1 MSATLIST
9 EIEKSNGQTPNV
21 ATVAPLQK
29 IDRIVFLDC
38 VRGMALLGILLMN
51 SMAQSQ
57 SHVFYDSMNLDQPIT
72 GPNFYVWILERGV
85 FEGTMRGLFSIL
97 FGAGTFLL
105 ISRLVKS
112 KEGMEPADFY
122 FRRLLWLLFFGLVN
136 AFIFLWPGDILYPY
150 ALCGFLLF
158 PFRNL
163 SPKNLLI
170 GALLLLALGTYR
182 QNMQLYEARQ
192 TISKGQ
198 IAEKLQTNKQK
209 LTDQQDEDLKEYQG
223 FKESASSEGIMKKA
237 RVETKKVNSSN
248 YLEMV
253 KYYKDVNMKIQSVFF
268 YNSWWDI
275 LLMFFVGMA
284 LLKSGFIEGRKQTA
298 LYAAIAVIGIS
309 IGISLNYYQLK
320 MEYSNKFNFFN
331 IVQQQKFVLYDIRRF
346 CQTLGYLSVLIL
358 LYKIISFRK
367 VFLIFAPVGQMAF
380 TNYLTQSIITS
391 IIFYGFGWYGKLQRY
406 EVYYVVVAIWV
417 FQIIASNIWLRYF
430 RFGPFEWLWRSL
442 TYKTKQPMLR
452 PRKEVDTIAAVS
464 MA

>member
-9 EIEKSNGQTPNV
+9 EMEKSNGQTPNV

-163 SPKNLLI
+163 SPKKLLI

-198 IAEKLQTNKQK
+198 IAEKLQINKQK
-209 LTDQQDEDLKEYQG
+209 
-223 FKESASSEGIMKKA
+223 
-237 RVETKKVNSSN
+237 SN
-248 YLEMV
+248 R
-253 KYYKDVNMKIQSVFF
+253 IQSDLIPKQRTHVAHRQG
-268 YNSWWDI
+268 
-275 LLMFFVGMA
+275 LLCAHQGG
-284 LLKSGFIEGRKQTA
+284 LKDAF
-298 LYAAIAVIGIS
+298 GIQRVHGS
-309 IGISLNYYQLK
+309 
-320 MEYSNKFNFFN
+320 
-331 IVQQQKFVLYDIRRF
+331 
-346 CQTLGYLSVLIL
+346 
-358 LYKIISFRK
+358 
-367 VFLIFAPVGQMAF
+367 PVKKHRPA
-380 TNYLTQSIITS
+380 
-391 IIFYGFGWYGKLQRY
+391 YGKKRC
-406 EVYYVVVAIWV
+406 ENA
-417 FQIIASNIWLRYF
+417 
-430 RFGPFEWLWRSL
+430 
-442 TYKTKQPMLR
+442 
-452 PRKEVDTIAAVS
+452 
-464 MA
+464 

>member
-1 MSATLIST
+1 MSATLTST
-9 EIEKSNGQTPNV
+9 EFEKGNGYAP
-21 ATVAPLQK
+21 ATAAVAPLQK

-57 SHVFYDSMNLDQPIT
+57 PHFFYDSMNLDQPLT
-72 GPNFYVWILERGV
+72 GPNFFVWILERGV

-105 ISRLVKS
+105 INRMVKS
-112 KEGMEPADFY
+112 GTGLEPADIY
-122 FRRLLWLLFFGLVN
+122 FRRLLWLLFFGVIN

-163 SPKNLLI
+163 SPKKLLM

-182 QNMQLYEARQ
+182 QNMQLYEAKQ
-192 TISKGQ
+192 TITKGQ
-198 IAEKLQTNKQK
+198 FAEKLQTNKQK
-209 LTDQQDEDLKEYQG
+209 LTDEQDEDLKKYQG
-223 FKESASSEGIMKKA
+223 FKEGATSEGMMKKA
-237 RVETKKVNSSN
+237 RAEIKKVNSSN

-253 KYYKDVNMKIQSVFF
+253 KYYRDINMKIQSVFF

-275 LLMFFVGMA
+275 LLMFFVGLA
-284 LLKSGFIEGRKQTA
+284 LMKSGFIEGKKSVG
-298 LYAAIAVIGIS
+298 LYAAIAIVGIAIGI
-309 IGISLNYYQLK
+309 GLNYYQLK
-320 MEYSNKFNFFN
+320 LEYSNKFDFLNM
-331 IVQQQKFVLYDIRRF
+331 VQKQQFALYDIRRVG
-346 CQTLGYLSVLIL
+346 QTLGYLCVLIL
-358 LYKIISFRK
+358 LYKVIPFRK
-367 VFLIFAPVGQMAF
+367 VFAIFAPVGQMAF

-391 IIFYGFGWYGKLQRY
+391 IIFYGLGWYGKLQRY

-417 FQIIASNIWLRYF
+417 FQIITSNIWLRYY

-442 TYKTKQPMLR
+442 TYKTIQPMLR
-452 PRKEVDTIAAVS
+452 PKQAVETVPAVS